1 MEGKIIKK
9 GRRNILKWFLLV
21 LIIMVTAIVVLVN
34 NVRFQRYL
42 GQVASD
48 EATRAL
54 GIPVTVE
61 RVKLGHYL
69 RIELHNL
76 LALDYRSDTL
86 AKADVLKVR
95 VSEINAFKRVMRFS
109 DVEAEKLR
117 FGLITHESDTAPS
130 LTYLTQRLQD
140 SATSGESWQIQIGAL
155 ELHDSRFILENRNE
169 TRSPEGMDFNYLDV
183 NEIDARLQEFAVK
196 DDTIS
201 ANIRFLRGVESSG
214 FILSRLESNNMQISS
229 TGWKSEVS
237 RIVTPTTDLAFD
249 MEMDYYDYQAF
260 SMFFDS
266 VSLDVDFQQS
276 TLSATDLNYF
286 SPSLLPE
293 GEKIKMKGLL
303 SGTVADMHA
312 TRMDLSFGRNS
323 RFEGDVYVKGLPET
337 AEMEIDAEIM
347 DLYVDYE
354 DIRDFEFE
362 DGKKFSLPQPYDA
375 LEYLAVKGNFKGK
388 PDNFISRAEFKTNMG
403 DLVTDIRLKDTLN
416 DVKIYNGKIQAT
428 NLNAGKLLNM
438 EKDLGTL
445 DLSMNVNGQG
455 LDKSTLAADV
465 DGYINALQFRQNTFD
480 SINIQG
486 NIAGERFG
494 GEVHINDDLLQF
506 DFTGLADFSTK
517 NADFQFRA
525 ELRDAYLTQLR
536 LTNLEDSLSNISATL
551 EADFRGSDIDSI
563 SGNVLLSDL
572 VYHQDDFT
580 YRMDSLRV
588 ESDQFSSE
596 KYVEIRSDFLDG
608 DIYGDYLLSELGK
621 SFNLSMS
628 QYMPSLY
635 TDSITSGFRQRL
647 DFDLRLK
654 NTRGLSQIF
663 FPQLRVA
670 PGTSIQGN
678 YHGEEAD
685 LVAEVHSDSVVFNDI
700 RFLDFRFASGKQ
712 DSLYKTTT
720 KVKNVILSESK
731 KEDEDEDEE
740 LQLGLERMRL
750 ENTFE
755 QDSMRYVLRW
765 DDFDTTDY
773 NKANIRGILD
783 VHNAGHFENRIT
795 HSEIIINDS
804 LWRITPENR
813 LTYNDSSLVFSNF
826 IFKHDRQSVG
836 IDGILSDNPE
846 DTFKL
851 LFTDF
856 DVSNFDLMLAPGG
869 VDLDGIANGD
879 LVFSNLSGTPRF
891 TGDLNIS
898 GLYFNKQKLGDM
910 QLFSEWDESDNKL
923 HLSSEIVYT
932 GSSGS
937 RDLLNLEGFYY
948 PQGENMA
955 DSIDF
960 EGEVRNLAIA
970 VMQPF
975 FDDFLSEMQGYASGK
990 LKITGTSAKPELTGN
1005 IGLVRSALR
1014 VSFLN
1019 TKYYLADEIKLKPD
1033 AIAFDSITLYDSLGN
1048 TALLNGNIKH
1058 NYFKDFALDISIAPQ
1073 QFAGLNTNRSHN
1085 ELFYGTAFASGAVNI
1100 TGPVSDINLSVKARP
1115 DENTNIVI
1123 PISTSESM
1131 AESDFITFIDKTEEK
1146 EEKLTFNQTSDA
1158 GFNMDFQLDIN
1169 PNARAEII
1177 LPFQM
1182 GNIEGRGSGNVRMEI
1197 NSSGDFNM
1205 YGDYFIEEGVFIFK
1219 LQNILR
1225 NTFTIRRGAS
1235 ISWSGDPYDADVNIT
1250 AVYKA
1255 RPSLRGLPAAQG
1267 IDPELA
1273 NERVPVNCII
1283 TLKDKL
1289 FNPTLD
1295 FSIELPNADA
1305 NVKELVYS
1313 SIDTTNNAE
1322 MNKQMLYLLV
1332 LNSFSVSGLDNSLSS
1347 GFGAQ
1352 SFELLS
1358 NQISNW
1364 LSQISKDVDVGINY
1378 RPGDSYTSEELEVA
1392 LSTQLFDDRV
1402 SIDGNFGMSGMQEQ
1416 TSANTIVGDVNV
1428 EVKITRDG
1436 RFRIRAFNR
1445 TNNTDLLAVDAPYT
1459 QGVGVFYRKEFD
1471 TLEELFRKKR
1481 ARELNQ

>member
-21 LIIMVTAIVVLVN
+21 LIILVTTIVVLVN
-34 NVRFQRYL
+34 NAHFQKYL
-42 GQVASD
+42 GRIATE
-48 EATRAL
+48 EATKAL

-61 RVKLGHYL
+61 RIKLGHYL

-76 LALDYRSDTL
+76 LALDHRSDTL

-95 VSEINAFKRVMRFS
+95 VSEINAFKRVIRFS
-109 DVEAEKLR
+109 DVEANKLR

-130 LTYLTQRLQD
+130 ISYITDRLQD
-140 SATSGESWQIQIGAL
+140 TASSNDPWQIQIGAL
-155 ELHDSRFILENRNE
+155 SLQDSRFILQNRNE
-169 TRSPEGMDFNYLDV
+169 PRIPKGMDFNYLDV
-183 NEIDARLQEFAVK
+183 DEINARLQEFAVK

-201 ANIRFLRGVESSG
+201 ANIRFLRGIESSG
-214 FILSRLESNNMQISS
+214 FKLSRLESNNMQISP

-237 RIVTPTTDLAFD
+237 RIITPTTDLAFD
-249 MEMDYYDYQAF
+249 MEMDYYDYEAF
-260 SMFFDS
+260 SAFFDS
-266 VSLDVDFQQS
+266 VFMDVDIQQS
-276 TLSATDLNYF
+276 TLSAKDLNYF
-286 SPSLLPE
+286 SPSLLPD
-293 GEKIKMKGLL
+293 GKKIKMKGFLT
-303 SGTVADMHA
+303 GTLADMHA
-312 TRMDLSFGRNS
+312 SGMDLGFGKKS
-323 RFEGDVYVKGLPET
+323 RFEGNVEIKGLPET
-337 AEMEIDAEIM
+337 TEMEIDAQIR
-347 DLYVDYE
+347 DLYLDYE

-388 PDNFISRAEFKTNMG
+388 TDNFTSRAEFKTNLG
-403 DLVTDIRLKDTLN
+403 DLITDIRLKDTLKN
-416 DVKIYNGKIQAT
+416 VKIYNGRIQAQD
-428 NLNAGKLLNM
+428 LNAGKLLSM

-445 DLSMNVNGQG
+445 DLSMNINGRG

-480 SINIQG
+480 SINIKG

-494 GEVHINDDLLQF
+494 GEVHINDELLEF
-506 DFTGLADFSTK
+506 DFTGLADFSSK
-517 NADFQFRA
+517 NTDFQFEA
-525 ELRDAYLTQLR
+525 KLQDAYLTQLQITDLR
-536 LTNLEDSLSNISATL
+536 DSLTNVSATL
-551 EADFRGSDIDSI
+551 KADFRGSDIDSI

-580 YRMDSLRV
+580 YRMDSLLL
-588 ESDQFSSE
+588 ETNQLSSQ
-596 KYVEIRSDFLDG
+596 KHVKIRSDFLDG
-608 DIYGDYLLSELGK
+608 DINGEYLLSELGK
-621 SFNLSMS
+621 SFNLSVS

-635 TDSITSGFRQRL
+635 TDSISCDFEQRL

-663 FPQLRVA
+663 FPQLRIA
-670 PGTSIQGN
+670 PGTSIK
-678 YHGEEAD
+678 GEYLGAEANLIAD
-685 LVAEVHSDSVVFNDI
+685 IHSDSLVFNDI
-700 RFLDFRFASGKQ
+700 RFLDLRFKAGKQ
-712 DSLYKTTT
+712 DSLYKTST
-720 KVKNVILSESK
+720 KFKNVIFSETN
-731 KEDEDEDEE
+731 KENENQD

-755 QDSMRYVLRW
+755 NDSMRYAVRW

-773 NKANIRGILD
+773 NKANIQGILD

-804 LWRITPENR
+804 LWRISSGNR
-813 LTYNDSSLVFSNF
+813 LTYTDSALVFKNIS
-826 IFKHDRQSVG
+826 FKHESQSVG
-836 IDGILSDNPE
+836 FDGVLSDNPD

-851 LFTDF
+851 FFSDF
-856 DVSNFDLMLAPGG
+856 DVSNFDLIFAPSGA
-869 VDLDGIANGD
+869 DLDGIANGE
-879 LVFSNLSGTPRF
+879 LVFSNLSESPRF
-891 TGDLNIS
+891 TGDLNIR
-898 GLYFNKQKLGDM
+898 GLYFNKQKMGDM
-910 QLFSEWDESDNKL
+910 QLFSEWDEADNKL
-923 HLSSEIVYT
+923 DLSSEIVYT

-937 RDLLNLEGFYY
+937 RDLLNLEGSYY
-948 PQGENMA
+948 PQGEDMA

-960 EGEVRNLAIA
+960 EGEIRNLAIA
-970 VMQPF
+970 AMQPF

-990 LKITGTSAKPELTGN
+990 LKVTGSSAKPELTGN

-1048 TALLNGNIKH
+1048 TALLNGSIKH
-1058 NYFKDFALDISIAPQ
+1058 KYFKDFVLDISIKPK

-1100 TGPVSDINLSVKARP
+1100 TGPVSDISLSVKARP

-1131 AESDFITFIDKTEEK
+1131 AESDFITFIDKSEEK
-1146 EEKLTFNQTSDA
+1146 EEKLTFNKTSDA

-1182 GNIEGRGSGNVRMEI
+1182 GNIEGRGSGNMRMEI

-1255 RPSLRGLPAAQG
+1255 RPSLRGLPAAQS
-1267 IDPELA
+1267 IDPEIA
-1273 NERVPVNCII
+1273 NERVPVNCVI

-1313 SIDTTNNAE
+1313 SIDTTSNAE

-1332 LNSFSVSGLDNSLSS
+1332 LNSFSVSGLDNNLSS

-1481 ARELNQ
+1481 ASEISQ